1 MRELFNCR
9 SDWLFDAGAE
19 NNPAES
25 TADEGVLL
33 ASDESDADEQIVLHA
48 TESEAED
55 VLFASD
61 DEVEKPPAK
70 RVQSQ
75 RRDEPARL
83 LGKAVCVLALQSLL
97 GYGTSTIQRI
107 RNGEACFSRP
117 KRPKHPTLGFSMD
130 QQTSTKWPGVLMFFW
145 KTYQSAAELM
155 PTNFR
160 MAAEAEFPGQ
170 DVTKRD
176 EDYELRQVN
185 GFLQNLHRYS
195 SDLDI
200 HLIGP
205 GTFSG
210 PCRYLQATTRTEL
223 YWEYVAASNASGD
236 EPASYA
242 TFLRVANAIIKPG
255 LRAGHL
261 KFRGVNQHGQCNVC
275 YELKTKIRGA
285 RLPDVRQ
292 ELYRAYSQHLLS
304 QWLDRQQYWSCRSF
318 SHQWFTINLRF
329 GERTLSTH

>member
-48 TESEAED
+48 TESQAED

-107 RNGEACFSRP
+107 RNGEACFQSGQN
-117 KRPKHPTLGFSMD
+117 TLRWASAW
-130 QQTSTKWPGVLMFFW
+130 TSKLPPSGL
-145 KTYQSAAELM
+145 
-155 PTNFR
+155 
-160 MAAEAEFPGQ
+160 EF
-170 DVTKRD
+170 
-176 EDYELRQVN
+176 
-185 GFLQNLHRYS
+185 
-195 SDLDI
+195 
-200 HLIGP
+200 
-205 GTFSG
+205 
-210 PCRYLQATTRTEL
+210 
-223 YWEYVAASNASGD
+223 
-236 EPASYA
+236 
-242 TFLRVANAIIKPG
+242 
-255 LRAGHL
+255 
-261 KFRGVNQHGQCNVC
+261 
-275 YELKTKIRGA
+275 
-285 RLPDVRQ
+285 
-292 ELYRAYSQHLLS
+292 
-304 QWLDRQQYWSCRSF
+304 
-318 SHQWFTINLRF
+318 
-329 GERTLSTH
+329 